1 MEDLQLLQA
10 DEVLAGQGGQLVPAQ
25 PQLLQQGQ
33 VGEGSVWHLVREL
46 LIKKMQHNYRLL
58 LKRSDPPT
66 PRLLELLGHFF
77 IG

>member
-33 VGEGSVWHLVREL
+33 VGEGSVWHLVRR
-46 LIKKMQHNYRLL
+46 RLQAL
-58 LKRSDPPT
+58 VTGGLAPGP
-66 PRLLELLGHFF
+66 GHCSA
-77 IG
+77 GPVSGGRTGL